1 MADARNLL
9 HVQLSFSVN
18 DEEEDGRR
26 KRKRR
31 ENRKAFK
38 CTEREKDCRQ
48 LSKIIFTLFG
58 DDSVFY
64 LNLGYFC

>member
-1 MADARNLL
+1 M
-9 HVQLSFSVN
+9 QLSFSVKTKKKTG
-18 DEEEDGRR
+18 DG
-26 KRKRR
+26 KESAKQE